1 MTRKELSQLYWLN
14 REIEMDQRRLRDLE
28 AKTLPRTQTATS
40 ATRSSG
46 MTDRV
51 GNCAVEIADLRDIIA
66 TKRQKCLQERIRLER
81 YIAGIKDSFLRQI
94 FTYRFVHGMSWRQV
108 ADHVGGRNTADSVR
122 KAVRRFL
129 AEN

>member
-1 MTRKELSQLYWLN
+1 MTLKELSQLYWLN

-28 AKTLPRTQTATS
+28 AKALPRIQTATS
-40 ATRSSG
+40 ATRGSG